1 MKISVQ
7 NLGALSQA
15 EFELRD
21 LTLICGDNNTG
32 KTYATYAL
40 FGFLWYWRTLVSVE
54 IPAATIESLFRDGV
68 TRLDVRSYAAK
79 MRHSILDGCERYVH
93 LLPRIFASKSDRFDD
108 AIFRV
113 ELNDSIPTATIDD
126 EFVRRFGSEQSTF
139 LSLNKAPG
147 ESDLVVSL
155 LASRRESWPTE
166 LIRDV
171 ISYWIVELLFHG
183 SFPRPFI
190 ACAERTGA
198 AMFRS
203 ELDDARSRLRGEV
216 RPTEQRD
223 SQLELFSDERSNY
236 PLPVVVNIDFVRRLE
251 TTAKEVSFIARQHTD
266 LLVEF
271 SDIIGGDYE
280 VTDHGT
286 VHFIPTIGGHTLT
299 MEESSSAVRSLLI
312 IGFYLRHV
320 ARPGDLLIVDEPELN
335 LHPRNQRRIARL
347 FARLVNIGIRVF
359 ATTHSDYI
367 VKELNT
373 LITLSQ
379 PRPHL
384 RRISEKRGYRPDE
397 LLRPHQVQVYIAEP
411 STLERGGGG
420 TGLPHTLSR
429 ASINTEL
436 GIEARSFDETINEM
450 NEIQDSILWG
460 DDE

>member
-7 NLGALSQA
+7 NLGALTQA

-54 IPAATIESLFRDGV
+54 IPTSTIDSLFRDGV
-68 TRLDVRSYAAK
+68 TRLDVHSYATQIHRAL
-79 MRHSILDGCERYVH
+79 LDGCRKFVD
-93 LLPRIFASKSDRFDD
+93 LLPGIFASQSDHFDH
-108 AIFRV
+108 AIFQV
-113 ELNDSIPTATIDD
+113 ELDYCIPTATIDSKFD
-126 EFVRRFGSEQSTF
+126 RRIGSAGNTL
-139 LSLNKAPG
+139 LSLSKAPG

-155 LASRRESWPTE
+155 LANRRESWPAE
-166 LIRDV
+166 LVRNV
-171 ISYWIVELLFHG
+171 ISYWIIELLLDG

-190 ACAERTGA
+190 ASAERTGA

-216 RPTEQRD
+216 PPSEKRD
-223 SQLELFSDERSNY
+223 FKLELLSDERSNY
-236 PLPVVVNIDFVRRLE
+236 PLPVIVNIDFVRRLE
-251 TTAKEVSFIARQHTD
+251 ATAKGVSFIARKHKD

-271 SDIIGGDYE
+271 SDIVGGDYE
-280 VTDHGT
+280 VTDNGT
-286 VHFIPTIGGHTLT
+286 IHFIPTVGRHALT

-335 LHPRNQRRIARL
+335 LHPRNQRRMARL
-347 FARLVNIGIRVF
+347 FARLVKIGIRVF

-373 LITLSQ
+373 LITLN
-379 PRPHL
+379 RDKPHL
-384 RRISEKRGYRPDE
+384 KRISKKHGYRPEE
-397 LLRPHQVQVYIAEP
+397 LLRPDQVQVYIAEP
-411 STLERGGGG
+411 STMVGDERGAP
-420 TGLPHTLSR
+420 THTLSR
-429 ASINTEL
+429 ASIDPDL
-436 GIEARSFDETINEM
+436 GIEVRSFDETINEM
-450 NEIQDSILWG
+450 NEIQDAILWG
-460 DDE
+460 DDG

>member
-7 NLGALSQA
+7 NLGALTQA

-54 IPAATIESLFRDGV
+54 IPTSTIDSLFRDGI
-68 TRLDVRSYAAK
+68 TRLDVRSYATQVH
-79 MRHSILDGCERYVH
+79 RTLLDGCEKYVH
-93 LLPRIFASKSDRFDD
+93 LLPRIFASQADRFDH
-108 AIFRV
+108 ARFEV
-113 ELNDSIPTATIDD
+113 ELDFFTPTATMDSK
-126 EFVRRFGSEQSTF
+126 FVRRLGSEESTL
-139 LSLNKAPG
+139 LSLSKAPG

-155 LASRRESWPTE
+155 LANLRESWPAE
-166 LIRDV
+166 LVRDV
-171 ISYWIVELLFHG
+171 ISYWIIELLLHG

-190 ACAERTGA
+190 ASAERTGA

-216 RPTEQRD
+216 RPSEQRD
-223 SQLELFSDERSNY
+223 FQLELLSDERSNY
-236 PLPVVVNIDFVRRLE
+236 PLPVIVNIDFVRRLE
-251 TTAKEVSFIARQHTD
+251 ATAKGVSFIARKHKD

-271 SDIIGGDYE
+271 SDIVGGDYE
-280 VTDHGT
+280 VTDNGT
-286 VHFIPTIGGHTLT
+286 IHFIPTVGRHALT

-335 LHPRNQRRIARL
+335 LHPRNQRRMARL
-347 FARLVNIGIRVF
+347 FARLVKIGIRVF

-373 LITLSQ
+373 LITLN
-379 PRPHL
+379 RDKPHL
-384 RRISEKRGYRPDE
+384 KRISKKHGYRPEE
-397 LLRPHQVQVYIAEP
+397 LLRPDQVQVYIAEP
-411 STLERGGGG
+411 STMVGDERGAP
-420 TGLPHTLSR
+420 THTLSR
-429 ASINTEL
+429 ASIDPDL
-436 GIEARSFDETINEM
+436 GIEVRSFDETINEM
-450 NEIQDSILWG
+450 NEIQDAILWG